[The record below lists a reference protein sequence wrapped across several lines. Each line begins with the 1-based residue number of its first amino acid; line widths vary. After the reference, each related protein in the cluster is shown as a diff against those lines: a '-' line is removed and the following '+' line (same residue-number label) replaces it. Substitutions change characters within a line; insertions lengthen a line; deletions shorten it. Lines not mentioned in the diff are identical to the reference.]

1 MNRRLLALALIAALT
16 SPVIADTHDVLVL
29 QTEGRADAALRA
41 KVDARV
47 IKLARSTGAKVA
59 PGDIT
64 FTDAAAAVGCN
75 PSVPA
80 CKDEVLEMLGV
91 DEIVLTTITPKPGG
105 HEVLVQRVSK
115 GGVTRDARATI
126 KGADGAALGDLA
138 PLFGGAPPTT
148 GAAITTAPTATTT
161 TTTTTTTEGPDTRAP
176 SPESPYDTAPLPTAT
191 EPTPPIV
198 STAPASPFA
207 GPERDH
213 LHRSSTREKL
223 PVIGMVGGGTM
234 AVVGFMLWG
243 KAGDINGEIDAAPTR
258 TLAELQA
265 LADLESRGSSYAG
278 WGNVLFLGGAVLGGV
293 STYYFL
299 KDRKRARRAS
309 SARVMPT
316 VFDHGAGIAL
326 TIGGSP

>member
-1 MNRRLLALALIAALT
+1 MNRRLLSLALIAALT
-16 SPVIADTHDVLVL
+16 SPAIADTQNVLVL
-29 QTEGRADAALRA
+29 QTEGRADGALRA

-47 IKLARSTGAKVA
+47 LELARSTGAKVA

-64 FTDAAAAVGCN
+64 FTHAAAAVGCK

-91 DEIVLTTITPKPGG
+91 DEVVFTTITPKPGG

-126 KGADGAALGDLA
+126 KGGDGADLAEVA
-138 PLFGGAPPTT
+138 PLFGGAAP
-148 GAAITTAPTATTT
+148 AITTAPTPTTT
-161 TTTTTTTEGPDTRAP
+161 PPPSGPSSNDPGPMGDST
-176 SPESPYDTAPLPTAT
+176 PYDTAPLPTAT
-191 EPTPPIV
+191 EPTAPIV
-198 STAPASPFA
+198 STRPTSSNA

-223 PVIGMVGGGTM
+223 PVIGMVGGGAM
-234 AVVGFMLWG
+234 ALIGFMLWG
-243 KAGDINGEIDAAPTR
+243 KAGDINDEIDAAPTR
-258 TLAELQA
+258 TLADLQA
-265 LADLESRGSSYAG
+265 LADLEGRGSSYAG
-278 WGNVLFLGGAVLGGV
+278 WGNVMFLGGAVLGGV